1 MQDVEEVP
9 LPAPR
14 KGRTAKVD
22 KKTTISTPF
31 NFRHVSHV
39 GIDFKSE
46 DVKRAIRPLSKLEEI
61 DNLPQAPVLESP
73 SNVYEKVSSK
83 NSLCIPD
90 SSSESTDDIA
100 ILQRNSDI
108 HDNVEQMHDVGKPT
122 VQMYLDDVVPKIGGN
137 ALYVLNENPLKVDD
151 HWYENVTATDTEADV
166 AGSSKHS
173 YQNVDIN
180 LKRPQVIADPPKPLS
195 AYQIKTPTKIEQHS
209 FPSVVIERPNMLGAE
224 MRIGLDDAIPLPST
238 ISTTRPTSTTT
249 SSTRT
254 SDGSQVVCPGGTHW
268 MTELPL
274 EEQKR
279 ISAVWR
285 RVTGEIEVPNDRNS
299 VKEIIA
305 RFEAGQKKTDSTK
318 VTSQKKGPPPR
329 PPPPRRS
336 APAAPTD
343 NDKNSPAPEQGS
355 SEKDRER
362 NIIEDS
368 NGEPEKPE
376 VTKGSVVNEAP
387 EGENMSRSL
396 TGVEYPDE
404 LTSPP
409 SPQLTSTPK
418 YPVPKP
424 RKKRVEK
431 SHDSFEAEAHLTG
444 SLACIV
450 SSEITMECAISMQ
463 EAVSGVTCLVR
474 QPKSPEK
481 AKVEATIVIPAD
493 INQQADRN
501 GTESR
506 IEKDDSGC
514 DDDENEEITRF

>member
-1 MQDVEEVP
+1 MN
-9 LPAPR
+9 PR
-14 KGRTAKVD
+14 VSK
-22 KKTTISTPF
+22 KKTKAPPPPRPPSA
-31 NFRHVSHV
+31 N
-39 GIDFKSE
+39 IDIPNEE
-46 DVKRAIRPLSKLEEI
+46 DI
-61 DNLPQAPVLESP
+61 
-73 SNVYEKVSSK
+73 
-83 NSLCIPD
+83 
-90 SSSESTDDIA
+90 
-100 ILQRNSDI
+100 IL
-108 HDNVEQMHDVGKPT
+108 
-122 VQMYLDDVVPKIGGN
+122 
-137 ALYVLNENPLKVDD
+137 
-151 HWYENVTATDTEADV
+151 W
-166 AGSSKHS
+166 
-173 YQNVDIN
+173 
-180 LKRPQVIADPPKPLS
+180 RPQVIADPPKPLS